1 MCHSQGPGRR
11 AADGEEW
18 TGKMKAADS
27 EWGPV
32 LTVGP
37 SPSLTGAPANYTR
50 RLTFHTQPDPQNHKM
65 GQV

>member
-1 MCHSQGPGRR
+1 MPQPGAQAEEPLREESGQGR
-11 AADGEEW
+11 
-18 TGKMKAADS
+18 MKAADS